1 MNLFEMRLNG
11 EAIETEYRTK
21 KEEIEVEIKRLEK
34 ERAGVKYAS
43 DDWIKR
49 AEKRINYA
57 LYARDTLENGDYL
70 QKSSV
75 LSDLGS
81 NFLLK
86 EGLLFADIDPML
98 AVFKKH
104 YEIVNKDLIGFELE
118 DKLLN
123 QANSEILKSWLGDRD
138 SNPNRRDQNPQ
149 SYH

>member
-1 MNLFEMRLNG
+1 MELNG
-11 EAIETEYRTK
+11 EAVETAYRTK

-43 DDWIKR
+43 DDRIKR

-123 QANSEILKSWLGDRD
+123 QANSEILKSWLELVEYVGTYYIN
-138 SNPNRRDQNPQ
+138 SNQTILTNV
-149 SYH
+149 S